1 MSEKTLAEFI
11 GRLQNSLGDAEHNNL
26 SADTR
31 YRELGAWTS
40 LNALAVI
47 VMVDEYYGV
56 QLGTRDFQD
65 CETVGKLHERVMAAS
80 TR

>member
-1 MSEKTLAEFI
+1 MSEKTLTEFI
-11 GRLQNSLGDAEHNNL
+11 GRLQDSLGEAGHNYL

-31 YRELGAWTS
+31 YRELSAWTS

-65 CETVGKLHERVMAAS
+65 FETVGELHDRVMAAS